1 MRTLVNILLLGC
13 FLLVF
18 NLVNAQS
25 AKLILKDKTT
35 NTPIY
40 LAHVKFTNANGD
52 FKWTITD
59 ENGIAINPY
68 TDSTIVEIT
77 YMGYEQVI
85 TTVYPQEKPIE
96 IFLRPS
102 SLNLNELVVTGN
114 FIPIQLKE
122 SVQKIET
129 ISKEKIASKG
139 ASNLREVLNTELNF
153 RTNNGHVN
161 ETAINLNGL
170 SGNHVKIMI
179 DGVPIEGRLNGN
191 IDISHINM
199 NNIEKIE
206 IIDGPTSVAYGTNA
220 LAGTINLI
228 TKKSQSKKFTIQA
241 KSFYESIGQYNFS
254 GSIGFKHNK
263 NTYKIGGGRNFFQG
277 FAQPDTSRFKTW
289 KPREQYFG
297 SFMFNRTIRH
307 LKLTYATD
315 VFTETMTD
323 RGLPRTPYH
332 ITAFDTYYNTHRIN
346 NKLLLNGRISP
357 TNFID
362 ITFAHSYFKRSRN
375 IYFKDL
381 TTLDQFLTEG
391 ESDQDTTVFNNY
403 LIRTVYT
410 KKNDSLKVNYSIGTE
425 LKQDQI
431 QASRVS
437 NQTQSIGDYALF
449 ASLNYQPIKQFTIK
463 PAVRYAYNTVYKAP
477 IVPSLSFLVE
487 LNKNTQVRAA
497 IAKGFRAPDLK
508 ELYLEFHY
516 NSSINLWGNTELK
529 AENSNH
535 INLSID
541 WNKKHNNHLFQL
553 TPKVYY
559 SKINNLISLVRIS
572 EVDWQYQ
579 NINFLTTRGVAVNAA
594 YQYNQLKINS
604 GINYFGNYNSMFDDA
619 ATATNNQYFYTSDVN
634 FGLGY
639 QFDSLNL
646 SFNLLYKYTGQIKN
660 LYLNNNQVSE
670 SFIGDFHTFDITFN
684 KSFYFRKINLIGG
697 IKNLFNVTQVEMA
710 GDVFGVSNQS
720 NANVLNVL
728 WGRSYFVS
736 LAFNF

>member
-1 MRTLVNILLLGC
+1 MKTLLNILLFGC
-13 FLLVF
+13 FLLVS

-35 NTPIY
+35 NLPIY
-40 LAHVKFTNANGD
+40 LAHVKFTNSTGD

-59 ENGIAINPY
+59 ENGVAINPY
-68 TDSTIVEIT
+68 TDSTVVEIS
-77 YMGYEQVI
+77 YIGYEQVVATI
-85 TTVYPQEKPIE
+85 FPQEKPIAF
-96 IFLRPS
+96 FLQPS

-114 FIPIQLKE
+114 FIPIQLTE
-122 SVQKIET
+122 SVQKVAT
-129 ISKEKIASKG
+129 ISEEKIASKG
-139 ASNLREVLNTELNF
+139 ASNLREVLTTELNF

-179 DGVPIEGRLNGN
+179 DGVPIEGRLSGN
-191 IDISHINM
+191 IDISQINM
-199 NNIEKIE
+199 NDIEKIE

-228 TKKSQSKKFTIQA
+228 TKKSQVKKVSVQV
-241 KSFYESIGQYNFS
+241 KGFYESIGQYNVS
-254 GSIGFKHNK
+254 SSVGFKHHK

-297 SFMFNRTIRH
+297 NVMINRTIRH
-307 LKLTYATD
+307 LKLTYAAD
-315 VFTETMTD
+315 IFTETMTD
-323 RGLPRTPYH
+323 RGLPRAPYY
-332 ITAFDTYYNTHRIN
+332 ITAFDTYYNTLRIN

-362 ITFAHSYFKRSRN
+362 ITLAHSYFNRSRN

-381 TTLDQFLTEG
+381 TTLEQFLTEG
-391 ESDQDTTVFNNY
+391 ESDQDTTIFNNY
-403 LIRTVYT
+403 LARTVYT
-410 KKNDSLKVNYSIGTE
+410 KKNDSLKVNYSIGME

-431 QASRVS
+431 QASRIS
-437 NQTQSIGDYALF
+437 NHSESIGDYALF

-463 PAVRYAYNTVYKAP
+463 PALRYAYNTVYTAP
-477 IVPSLSFLVE
+477 VVPSISFLAEV
-487 LNKNTQVRAA
+487 NKNTQVRAA

-516 NSSINLWGNTELK
+516 NSSINLWGNTELQ

-535 INLSID
+535 FNLSVD
-541 WNKKHNNHLFQL
+541 WNKQFNNHRIQL
-553 TPKVYY
+553 TPKLYY
-559 SKINNLISLVRIS
+559 SKINNLISLVRVS
-572 EVDWQYQ
+572 EVDWEYQ
-579 NINFLTTRGVAVNAA
+579 NINFLTTRGVALNAI
-594 YQYNQLKINS
+594 YQVNQLQVNT
-604 GINYFGNYNSMFDDA
+604 GINYFGNYNSMFDVA
-619 ATATNNQYFYTSDVN
+619 ASNNQYFYTSDVN

-639 QFDSLNL
+639 LFDSLNL

-660 LYLNNNQVSE
+660 LYLINDQVSE
-670 SFIGDFHTFDITFN
+670 SYIGDFHTFDLTFN
-684 KSFYFRKINLIGG
+684 KAFYYRKINLVGG
-697 IKNLFNVTQVEMA
+697 VKNLFNVTQVDMA